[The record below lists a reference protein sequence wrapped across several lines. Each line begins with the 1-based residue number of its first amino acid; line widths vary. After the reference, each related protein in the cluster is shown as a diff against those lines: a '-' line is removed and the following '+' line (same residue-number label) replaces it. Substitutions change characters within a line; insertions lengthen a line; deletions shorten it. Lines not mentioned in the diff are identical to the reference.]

1 MEEPQYEKESYS
13 KKDLKTL
20 LLIEFKI
27 FEDKERL
34 EEIINNILENN
45 KSLYN
50 NCSKR
55 CYLSSGDK
63 IIKKKI
69 KTELD
74 NITHKHSKY
83 HYTNLI

>member
-1 MEEPQYEKESYS
+1 M
-13 KKDLKTL
+13 
-20 LLIEFKI
+20 
-27 FEDKERL
+27 
-34 EEIINNILENN
+34 
-45 KSLYN
+45 SLYN
-50 NCSKR
+50 NCSQR

-74 NITHKHSKY
+74 NIIYKHSKY